1 MLLNNIDD
9 LIAQAMVNKDTNR
22 LNVLR
27 LIKSNFVKFIKD
39 NKFGELNEANQ
50 SKILLK
56 MVSQCEDS
64 ISQFEKAGRTDLVE
78 QEVKQL
84 EVLKEFAPKQVSD
97 SDIIELT
104 KSICVSRT
112 SVSMKDMK
120 DILSEVQKTYPTAN
134 GKIVSSIV
142 KDFC

>member
-1 MLLNNIDD
+1 MLLNNIDE
-9 LIAQAMVNKDTNR
+9 LIAQAMVNKDVNR

-97 SDIIELT
+97 DDIIKLT
-104 KSICVSRT
+104 KSICTSRT

>member
-27 LIKSNFVKFIKD
+27 LIKTNFVKFIKD

-64 ISQFEKAGRTDLVE
+64 ITQFEKAGRTDLVE

-97 SDIIELT
+97 DDIIELT
-104 KSICVSRT
+104 KTICASRT

-120 DILSEVQKTYPTAN
+120 DILFEVQKTYPTAN